1 MDDGICPVCRH
12 PSCEGTHMVT
22 ELSGHRFLEAWSKAR
37 SKLELPSRNSLTFP
51 AEKPRDPPIK
61 LIRP

>member
-1 MDDGICPVCRH
+1 
-12 PSCEGTHMVT
+12 MVT
-22 ELSGHRFLEAWSKAR
+22 ELPGHRFLEAWSKAR